1 MAVTKHG
8 RFIYITNTASN
19 NISFYY
25 VDEQGALYLIQNE
38 AAKTDDGPLDIV
50 VAENN
55 YFVYELN
62 SKSNTI
68 GGYHRKL
75 KRELE
80 FISSASNLPAPA
92 TGLATY

>member
-8 RFIYITNTASN
+8 RFAYITNTASN
-19 NISFYY
+19 NISSYY
-25 VDEQGALYLIQNE
+25 VDTQGALYLVQKE
-38 AAKTDDGPLDIV
+38 AAKTDGGPLDIV

-68 GGYHRKL
+68 GGYHRKFMG
-75 KRELE
+75 ELE

-92 TGLATY
+92 TGLVTY